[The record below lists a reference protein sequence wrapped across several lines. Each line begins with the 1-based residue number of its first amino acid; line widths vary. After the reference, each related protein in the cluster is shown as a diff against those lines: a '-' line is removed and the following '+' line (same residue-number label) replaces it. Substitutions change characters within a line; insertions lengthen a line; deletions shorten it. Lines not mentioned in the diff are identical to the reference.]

1 MKKLNRNKEKT
12 IKELK
17 ADVKRKMLNEINKHD
32 ANDDET
38 EILIDKLKDIYSL
51 KEENKINVNTIIQAG
66 ATIIAAALPIAVALL
81 NLKKK

>member
-17 ADVKRKMLNEINKHD
+17 AVIKRKMLAEVNKHD
-32 ANDDET
+32 VNDEET
-38 EILIDKLKDIYSL
+38 EILIYKLKDIYSL
-51 KEENKINVNTIIQAG
+51 REENKINVNTIIQAG

-81 NLKKK
+81 KKK

>member
-17 ADVKRKMLNEINKHD
+17 AVIKRKMLTEINKHD

-38 EILIDKLKDIYSL
+38 EILIGKLKDIYSL

-66 ATIIAAALPIAVALL
+66 ATIIAAALPIAVTL
-81 NLKKK
+81 LKKK

>member
-17 ADVKRKMLNEINKHD
+17 ADVKRKMLNEIKKRD
-32 ANDDET
+32 ANDEET
-38 EILIDKLKDIYSL
+38 EILIGKLKDIYSL

-81 NLKKK
+81 KKK

>member
-32 ANDDET
+32 ANDEET
-38 EILIDKLKDIYSL
+38 EILIDKLKDIYGL
-51 KEENKINVNTIIQAG
+51 KEENKIDVNTIIQAG
-66 ATIIAAALPIAVALL
+66 ATIIAAALPIAVTL
-81 NLKKK
+81 LKKK

>member
-66 ATIIAAALPIAVALL
+66 ATIIAAALPIAVTL
-81 NLKKK
+81 LKKK

>member
-17 ADVKRKMLNEINKHD
+17 ADVKRKMLDEINKHD

-51 KEENKINVNTIIQAG
+51 KEENKIDVNTIIQAG
-66 ATIIAAALPIAVALL
+66 ATIIAAALPIAITL
-81 NLKKK
+81 LKKK

>member
-66 ATIIAAALPIAVALL
+66 ATIIAAALPIAITL
-81 NLKKK
+81 LKKK

>member
-32 ANDDET
+32 ANDEET

-51 KEENKINVNTIIQAG
+51 KEENKINVKTIIQAG
-66 ATIIAAALPIAVALL
+66 ATIIAAALPIAVTL
-81 NLKKK
+81 LKKK

>member
-32 ANDDET
+32 ANDEET

-66 ATIIAAALPIAVALL
+66 ATIIAAALPIAVTL
-81 NLKKK
+81 LKKK

>member
-32 ANDDET
+32 VKDEET

-51 KEENKINVNTIIQAG
+51 KEENKIDVNTIIQAG
-66 ATIIAAALPIAVALL
+66 ATIIAAALPIAITL
-81 NLKKK
+81 LKKK

>member
-17 ADVKRKMLNEINKHD
+17 VEVKRKMLNEINNHD
-32 ANDDET
+32 VNDDET

-66 ATIIAAALPIAVALL
+66 ATIIAAALPIAVTL
-81 NLKKK
+81 LKKK

>member
-17 ADVKRKMLNEINKHD
+17 ADVKRKMLTEINKHD
-32 ANDDET
+32 ANDEET

-51 KEENKINVNTIIQAG
+51 KEENKIDVNTIIQAG
-66 ATIIAAALPIAVALL
+66 ATIIAAALPIAVTL
-81 NLKKK
+81 LKKK

>member
-17 ADVKRKMLNEINKHD
+17 ADVKRKILDEINKHD
-32 ANDDET
+32 AKDEET

-51 KEENKINVNTIIQAG
+51 KEENKIDVNTIIQAG
-66 ATIIAAALPIAVALL
+66 ATIIAAALPIAVTL
-81 NLKKK
+81 LKKK

>member
-17 ADVKRKMLNEINKHD
+17 AAIKRKMLYEVNKHD
-32 ANDDET
+32 VNDEET
-38 EILIDKLKDIYSL
+38 EILIYKLKDIYSL
-51 KEENKINVNTIIQAG
+51 REENKINVNTIIQAG

-81 NLKKK
+81 KKK

>member
-32 ANDDET
+32 ANDEET

-51 KEENKINVNTIIQAG
+51 KEENKIDVNTIIQAG
-66 ATIIAAALPIAVALL
+66 ATIIAAALPIAVTL
-81 NLKKK
+81 LKKK

>member
-17 ADVKRKMLNEINKHD
+17 ADVKRKMLNEIKKRD

-38 EILIDKLKDIYSL
+38 EILIGKLKDIYSL
-51 KEENKINVNTIIQAG
+51 KEENKINVNTIIQAS
-66 ATIIAAALPIAVALL
+66 ATIIAATLPIAITL
-81 NLKKK
+81 LKKK

>member
-32 ANDDET
+32 ANDEET

-81 NLKKK
+81 KKK

>member
-17 ADVKRKMLNEINKHD
+17 ADVKRKMLTEINKHD
-32 ANDDET
+32 ANDEET

-66 ATIIAAALPIAVALL
+66 ATIIAAALPIAVTL
-81 NLKKK
+81 LKKK

>member
-17 ADVKRKMLNEINKHD
+17 AAIKRKMLAEVNKHD
-32 ANDDET
+32 VNDEET
-38 EILIDKLKDIYSL
+38 EILIYKLKDIYSL
-51 KEENKINVNTIIQAG
+51 REENKINVNTIIQAG

-81 NLKKK
+81 KKK

>member
-17 ADVKRKMLNEINKHD
+17 ADVKRKMLTEINKHD
-32 ANDDET
+32 ANDEET

-51 KEENKINVNTIIQAG
+51 KEENKINVKTIIQAG
-66 ATIIAAALPIAVALL
+66 ATIIAAALPIAVTL
-81 NLKKK
+81 LKKK

>member
-17 ADVKRKMLNEINKHD
+17 ADVKRKMLDEINKHD
-32 ANDDET
+32 AKDEET

-51 KEENKINVNTIIQAG
+51 KEENKIDVNTIIQAG
-66 ATIIAAALPIAVALL
+66 ATIIAAALPIAVTL
-81 NLKKK
+81 LKKK

>member
-17 ADVKRKMLNEINKHD
+17 ADVKRKMLTEINKHD
-32 ANDDET
+32 ANDEET
-38 EILIDKLKDIYSL
+38 EILIDKLKDIYGL

-66 ATIIAAALPIAVALL
+66 ATIIAAALPIAVTL
-81 NLKKK
+81 LKKK